1 MIKETHIGLT
11 IGLSIFSV
19 LYLVSLSGNIA
30 FILLMPAL
38 IFTTYFISQKASASL
53 CLFFLTTSLL
63 FQWAI
68 MRITFDFH
76 DSYAITKNVIFS
88 KGILFYIFILLFV
101 SPIAFNNNKHI
112 FTFTSFSF
120 LVFIS
125 LLRSPNL
132 SAGILYVLNTWL
144 PVIVLLLWCSV
155 SYERKTKSVL
165 HYTENIRYIFKISI
179 SLYIFFW
186 FINFDQTISWELS
199 PFINFHRTGDVDEFF
214 IGNTTKIFGS
224 TFYRN
229 ASIIMDP
236 IVAGYFFSQFSFL
249 LLVLRKRVLGTLL
262 FILMILTLS
271 KGAFLLFCLSVFF
284 YYSYRYLTLR
294 LNLTAIF
301 LITGLL
307 IIIALNSA
315 GKNSSYI
322 HALGL
327 IYPFISPMD
336 LNYFIGHNI
345 STGGGLT
352 GTGSLGLQ
360 GGMESL
366 VGTLK
371 YQMGL
376 LGVLLYFVLFYKVL
390 RSKFRSGDPISRVEF
405 SILAGSFINSFLQEN
420 AFNLPFTM
428 IKIFGFLYLIRLLND
443 QRSSKRNGAQHA
455 FT

>member
-19 LYLVSLSGNIA
+19 VYLVSLSGNIA
-30 FILLMPAL
+30 FILLIPAL
-38 IFTTYFISQKASASL
+38 IFITYFLSKKASASL
-53 CLFFLTTSLL
+53 CLFFLITSLL

-68 MRITFDFH
+68 MRITYDFH
-76 DSYAITKNVIFS
+76 GSYSITKNVIFS
-88 KGILFYIFILLFV
+88 KGILFYLFALLFV
-101 SPIAFNNNKHI
+101 SPIAFSNKKHI
-112 FTFTSFSF
+112 LTFTSFSF
-120 LVFIS
+120 LVLIS

-132 SAGILYVLNTWL
+132 SGGILYVLNTWL
-144 PVIVLLLWCSV
+144 PVIFLLLWCSI
-155 SYERKTKSVL
+155 SYERKTERVL
-165 HYTENIRYIFKISI
+165 HYTEHTRYIFNIII

-186 FINFDQTISWELS
+186 FLNFDQSISWELS
-199 PFINFHRTGDVDEFF
+199 PFINFHRTGDVDQFF
-214 IGNTTKIFGS
+214 IGNTTKLFGS

-249 LLVLRKRVLGTLL
+249 LFVLRKRVLGSLL
-262 FILMILTLS
+262 FIFMLLTLS
-271 KGAFLLFCLSVFF
+271 KGAFLLFSFSIFF
-284 YYSYRYLTLR
+284 YYSYRCLTFR
-294 LNLTAIF
+294 LNLVVVF
-301 LITGLL
+301 LITCLL

-327 IYPFISPMD
+327 VYPFYSPID

-352 GTGSLGLQ
+352 GTGSLGLK

-366 VGTLK
+366 VGTLQ

-376 LGVLLYFVLFYKVL
+376 LGVLLYFILFYKVL
-390 RSKFRSGDPISRVEF
+390 RSKFRSDDPVSRVEF
-405 SILAGSFINSFLQEN
+405 SILVGSFINSFLQEN

-443 QRSSKRNGAQHA
+443 QRSSKQNGAQHA